1 MKNMNIV
8 YHNVR
13 MNLNNEQHRRV
24 HKVLTELN
32 MNVHKSVN
40 QFLIDAADAYIS
52 SLSGTEV
59 TLRDTQEQKKSNM
72 ITDVELEKV
81 CKDLKEEILKE
92 FVILMARAFAADSRL
107 PVPCDDDLKGN

>member
-52 SLSGTEV
+52 SLSGTV
-59 TLRDTQEQKKSNM
+59 VLCQ
-72 ITDVELEKV
+72 
-81 CKDLKEEILKE
+81 DLVQVKMR
-92 FVILMARAFAADSRL
+92 FSSS
-107 PVPCDDDLKGN
+107 